1 MQKKIPSYMRTHRR
15 RWGLTQ
21 KELAHLLGSKSG
33 TQVSR
38 YERLLRQPKLYV
50 ALACQVIFGELP
62 QSMFPKL
69 YSQVEEGVMR
79 RAYQLYQKLERG
91 TSKASKRK
99 LKLLRDMLRRATVKP
114 NDNDL

>member
-1 MQKKIPSYMRTHRR
+1 MRKKIHNYIRTHRR

-38 YERLLRQPKLYV
+38 YERLTRRPQLYI

-62 QSMFPKL
+62 EKMFPKL
-69 YSQVEEGVMR
+69 FSQVEEGVMR
-79 RAYQLYQKLERG
+79 RAYQLYQKLEGG
-91 TSKASKRK
+91 TTKASKRK
-99 LKLLRDMLRRATVKP
+99 LELLQEMLRRATIKP
-114 NDNDL
+114 NDKDL